1 MKSNPLRVRETG
13 IVLSVKNYEKCV
25 KFYSRKMD
33 FPIRYQ
39 KEGLTI
45 FGFGGS
51 YLLIE
56 KGKVQKALRNG
67 LLRLNVPDVPRAVRI
82 LRKRGVRVRF
92 RSYDWGDIGQTQD
105 PEGNLLEFCRWK

>member
-1 MKSNPLRVRETG
+1 MKPNPFRVRETG
-13 IVLSVKNYEKCV
+13 IVLSGKHYEKCV
-25 KFYSRKMD
+25 KFYSEKMG
-33 FPIRYQ
+33 FPVRFQ
-39 KEGLTI
+39 KPYLTN
-45 FGFGGS
+45 FEFGGS

-92 RSYDWGDIGQTQD
+92 RTYDWGDIGQTQD